1 MEFVFLNWL
10 ARVVQVAC
18 ACSVVYG
25 FLWPTRLLCPWN
37 SADKSTGVGC
47 HFLLQGVFP
56 SRDQTSVSCFGRR
69 VLYHWAT
76 CQVLF
81 KVAPEAFF
89 IHVGVWDPC
98 RPGFTHQL
106 HHFLAVCV
114 LGRLL
119 YCWGVGFPSWKW
131 SWDCCLP
138 LRVIK
143 MHLVSVYIPTNSARE
158 LPFLHTLSSIYCL

>member
-18 ACSVVYG
+18 ARSAVYG

-76 CQVLF
+76 CKVLF

-98 RPGFTHQL
+98 RPGFTHRL
-106 HHFLAVCV
+106 HHCLAVCV
-114 LGRLL
+114 FLAGSSTAGASVFPAENGAEIAARHLGLL
-119 YCWGVGFPSWKW
+119 RCS
-131 SWDCCLP
+131 
-138 LRVIK
+138 
-143 MHLVSVYIPTNSARE
+143 
-158 LPFLHTLSSIYCL
+158 